1 MSSEL
6 RYDRSGVSTRCTCPT
21 LPKGH
26 TVRRRTHTRLIA
38 TAASAALLASLAACG
53 SGDDEPASDSAD
65 DPIEGTVR
73 TFTYDDSIEP
83 EVLDPFEEEF
93 GVEVETATFNSNA
106 QAAAKIKGG
115 FGTDVIEVCL
125 DESTPLV
132 EPGLLEPIDT
142 DRITEWDNMVGSFRN
157 ADGVTT
163 DGNTWM
169 VPLSAGP
176 HGLIYDVDAFDTPP
190 TSWADL
196 YDPALQGQVAIDGG
210 GSLTPIA
217 VTGMALGN
225 EDPMHMEPDQIAEVR
240 DYMIDN
246 RDQFRTFADSDSDT
260 INLFKSGEIVLTDG
274 GIGTT
279 TKLQK
284 EGVNVEWVAPEEGAL
299 SWICGFGISSESE
312 NVAAS
317 YALINHYLSPEMQAL
332 IAQQGFS
339 IVNPEAMPL
348 IPEELRESADPS
360 QLDSMIAEVEPTYQE
375 EWDDAWQEIQVG

>member
-1 MSSEL
+1 MS
-6 RYDRSGVSTRCTCPT
+6 
-21 LPKGH
+21 
-26 TVRRRTHTRLIA
+26 A
-38 TAASAALLASLAACG
+38 LAACG
-53 SGDDEPASDSAD
+53 SGDDEPSSDSAD

-142 DRITEWDNMVGSFRN
+142 DRITEWDNMLGSFRN

-176 HGLIYDVDAFDTPP
+176 HGLIYDASAFDEPP

-225 EDPMHMEPDQIAEVR
+225 EDPMHMDPDQIAEVR
-240 DYMIDN
+240 DYMIEN

-274 GIGTT
+274 GKGTT

-284 EGVNVEWVAPEEGAL
+284 EGVDVEWVAPEEGAL
-299 SWICGFGISSESE
+299 SWICGFGISSESQ

-348 IPEELRESADPS
+348 IPEELRDDADPS
-360 QLDSMIAEVEPTYQE
+360 QLESMIAEVEPDYQE
-375 EWDDAWQEIQVG
+375 EWDAAWQEIQVG